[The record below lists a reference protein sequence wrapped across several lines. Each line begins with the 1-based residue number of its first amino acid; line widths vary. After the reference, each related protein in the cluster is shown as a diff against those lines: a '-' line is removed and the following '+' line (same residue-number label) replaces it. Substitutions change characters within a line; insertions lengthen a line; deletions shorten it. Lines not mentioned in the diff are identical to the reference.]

1 MKDINTS
8 YLRKLTQ
15 LFYDELTDCSVVID
29 SRPAWHNID
38 NIKMYKDIFGE
49 LPKII
54 CPVRNVEEIAAS
66 FVSLFRNNGR
76 NWHSHDMKD
85 LLLQN
90 CQNLKST
97 KEFYVDPTVGIKK
110 IVATDISPIFLINRF
125 VEQAISE
132 KFYSLCI
139 LMSAEPWSLLIVILS
154 SLCITSRVAK
164 Q

>member
-1 MKDINTS
+1 
-8 YLRKLTQ
+8 
-15 LFYDELTDCSVVID
+15 
-29 SRPAWHNID
+29 
-38 NIKMYKDIFGE
+38 MYKDIFGE

-97 KEFYVDPTVGIKK
+97 FDSEYNECLLFVDYNDLVNDTSNELERIYKFIDVPSYAHKLDSVSVDVSYKK
-110 IVATDISPIFLINRF
+110 VEDIFGLTNMHKVR
-125 VEQAISE
+125 
-132 KFYSLCI
+132 
-139 LMSAEPWSLLIVILS
+139 
-154 SLCITSRVAK
+154 
-164 Q
+164 